1 MSASISGQELSQWRQ
16 QAIADLAQAQLSPK
30 EVDIFLQAVTDL
42 DTLSLRL
49 QSFRER
55 EKIPLSYSW
64 SEITKRWQKRLQAR
78 VPLQYLLES
87 VVWRNF
93 TLKVS
98 PEVLIPRPETELLI
112 DIVGETVRGD
122 DGGIWVDL
130 GTGSGAIAIGLASIL
145 TKAEIYAIDY
155 SQTALAIA
163 KENIIKTGFAD
174 RIILK
179 QGSWWTPLEKWKG
192 QISGMVSNPPY
203 IPSAEILDLQI
214 EVREHEPRLAL
225 DGGEDG
231 LTALRYLVATAPD
244 YLRSGGLWLVEM
256 RAGQGEKVAQMLENQ
271 GNYRQIQIINDL
283 AGFDRFVLA
292 ERI

>member
-16 QAIADLAQAQLSPK
+16 QAIADLEQAQLSPK

-64 SEITKRWQKRLQAR
+64 SEITKRWQKRLQSR

-163 KENIIKTGFAD
+163 KENIINTGFAD

-179 QGSWWTPLEKWKG
+179 QGSWWTPLEKWQG
-192 QISGMVSNPPY
+192 QISGMLSNPPY

>member
-1 MSASISGQELSQWRQ
+1 VSASISGQELSQWRQ
-16 QAIADLAQAQLSPK
+16 QAIADLEQAQLSPK

-192 QISGMVSNPPY
+192 QISGMLSNPPY

>member
-16 QAIADLAQAQLSPK
+16 QAIADLEQAQLSPK

-64 SEITKRWQKRLQAR
+64 SEITKRWQKRLKAR

-155 SQTALAIA
+155 SKTALAIA
-163 KENIIKTGFAD
+163 KENIINTGFAD

-179 QGSWWTPLEKWKG
+179 QGSWWTPLEKWQG
-192 QISGMVSNPPY
+192 QISGMLSNPPY

>member
-16 QAIADLAQAQLSPK
+16 QAIADLEQAQISPK

-122 DGGIWVDL
+122 DGGIWVDM

-192 QISGMVSNPPY
+192 QISGMLSNPPY

>member
-16 QAIADLAQAQLSPK
+16 QAIADLEQAQLSPK
-30 EVDIFLQAVTDL
+30 EVDIFLQAVTDI

-64 SEITKRWQKRLQAR
+64 SEITKRWQKRLQSR

-112 DIVGETVRGD
+112 DIVAETVRGEE
-122 DGGIWVDL
+122 GGIWVDL

-163 KENIIKTGFAD
+163 KENIINTGFAD

-231 LTALRYLVATAPD
+231 LTALRYLAATAPD

>member
-16 QAIADLAQAQLSPK
+16 QAIADLEQAQLSAK

-64 SEITKRWQKRLQAR
+64 SEITKRWQKRLKAR

-163 KENIIKTGFAD
+163 KENIINTGFAD

-192 QISGMVSNPPY
+192 QISGMLSNPPY

>member
-16 QAIADLAQAQLSPK
+16 QAIADLAQAQLSAK

-64 SEITKRWQKRLQAR
+64 SEITKRWQKRLQTR

-98 PEVLIPRPETELLI
+98 PGVLIPRPETELLI

-145 TKAEIYAIDY
+145 TKAEIYATDY
-155 SQTALAIA
+155 SPTALAIA
-163 KENIIKTGFAD
+163 KENIINTGFAD

-179 QGSWWTPLEKWKG
+179 QGSWWTPLEKWQG

>member
-16 QAIADLAQAQLSPK
+16 QAIADLEQAQLSPK

-64 SEITKRWQKRLQAR
+64 SEITKRWQKRLKAR

-87 VVWRNF
+87 VVWRNY

-192 QISGMVSNPPY
+192 QISGMLSNPPY

>member
-64 SEITKRWQKRLQAR
+64 SEITKRWQKRLKAR

-163 KENIIKTGFAD
+163 KENIINTGFAD

-192 QISGMVSNPPY
+192 QISGMLSNPPY

>member
-16 QAIADLAQAQLSPK
+16 QAIADLERSQLSDK

-98 PEVLIPRPETELLI
+98 PGVLIPRPETELLI
-112 DIVGETVRGD
+112 DIVGETLRGD

-163 KENIIKTGFAD
+163 KENIINTGFAD

-179 QGSWWTPLEKWKG
+179 QGSWWTPLEKWQG
-192 QISGMVSNPPY
+192 QIRGMVSNPPY

>member
-16 QAIADLAQAQLSPK
+16 QAIADLEQAQLSPK

-49 QSFRER
+49 QSFHER

-64 SEITKRWQKRLQAR
+64 SEITKRWQKRLQSR

-163 KENIIKTGFAD
+163 KENIINTGFAD

-179 QGSWWTPLEKWKG
+179 QGSWWTPLEKWQG
-192 QISGMVSNPPY
+192 QISGMLSNPPY

>member
-16 QAIADLAQAQLSPK
+16 QAIADLEQAQLSPK

-163 KENIIKTGFAD
+163 KENIINTGFAD

-179 QGSWWTPLEKWKG
+179 QGSWWTPLEKWQG
-192 QISGMVSNPPY
+192 QISGMLSNPPY

>member
-16 QAIADLAQAQLSPK
+16 QAIADLEQAQLSPK
-30 EVDIFLQAVTDL
+30 EVDIFLQAVTDI

-112 DIVGETVRGD
+112 DIVAETVRGEE
-122 DGGIWVDL
+122 GGIWVDL

-145 TKAEIYAIDY
+145 TKAEIYASDY

-163 KENIIKTGFAD
+163 KENIINTGFAD

-192 QISGMVSNPPY
+192 QISGMLSNPPY

>member
-16 QAIADLAQAQLSPK
+16 QAIADLEQAQLSPK

-64 SEITKRWQKRLQAR
+64 SEITKRWQKRLQSR

-179 QGSWWTPLEKWKG
+179 QGSWWTPLEKWQG
-192 QISGMVSNPPY
+192 QISGMLSNPPY

>member
-16 QAIADLAQAQLSPK
+16 QAIADLEQAQLSPK
-30 EVDIFLQAVTDL
+30 EVDIFLQAVTDI

-64 SEITKRWQKRLQAR
+64 SEITKRWQKRLQSR

-98 PEVLIPRPETELLI
+98 PAVLIPRPETELLI
-112 DIVGETVRGD
+112 DIVAETVRGEE
-122 DGGIWVDL
+122 GGIWVDL

-163 KENIIKTGFAD
+163 KENIINTGFAD

-192 QISGMVSNPPY
+192 QISGMLSNPPY

>member
-1 MSASISGQELSQWRQ
+1 VSASISGQELSQWRQ

-122 DGGIWVDL
+122 DGGIWVDM

-163 KENIIKTGFAD
+163 KENIINTGFAD

-192 QISGMVSNPPY
+192 QISGMLSNPPY

>member
-1 MSASISGQELSQWRQ
+1 MTASISGQELSQWRQ

-42 DTLSLRL
+42 DGLSLRL

-145 TKAEIYAIDY
+145 TKAAIYAVDY
-155 SQTALAIA
+155 SPAALAIA
-163 KENIIKTGFAD
+163 KENIINTGFAD

-179 QGSWWTPLEKWKG
+179 QGSWWTPLGKWKG
-192 QISGMVSNPPY
+192 QISGMLSNPPY

-231 LTALRYLVATAPD
+231 LRSIQYLVATAPD

>member
-1 MSASISGQELSQWRQ
+1 VSASISGQELSQWRQ
-16 QAIADLAQAQLSPK
+16 QAIADLEQAQLSPK

-122 DGGIWVDL
+122 DGGIWVDM

-163 KENIIKTGFAD
+163 KENIINTGFAD

-192 QISGMVSNPPY
+192 QISGMLSNPPY
-203 IPSAEILDLQI
+203 IPSSEILDLQI

-256 RAGQGEKVAQMLENQ
+256 RAGQGEKVVQMLENQ

>member
-16 QAIADLAQAQLSPK
+16 QAITDLEQAQLSPK

-163 KENIIKTGFAD
+163 KENIINTGFAD

-192 QISGMVSNPPY
+192 QISGMLSNPPY

>member
-16 QAIADLAQAQLSPK
+16 QAIADLEQAQLSPK

-64 SEITKRWQKRLQAR
+64 SEITKRWQKRLKAR

-87 VVWRNF
+87 VVWRDF

-145 TKAEIYAIDY
+145 TKAEIYAVDY

-179 QGSWWTPLEKWKG
+179 QGSWWTPLEKWQG
-192 QISGMVSNPPY
+192 QISGMLSNPPY

>member
-1 MSASISGQELSQWRQ
+1 MTASISGQELSQWRQ

-30 EVDIFLQAVTDL
+30 EVDVFLQAVTDL

-64 SEITKRWQKRLQAR
+64 SEITKRWQKRLKAR

-122 DGGIWVDL
+122 DVGIWVDL

-192 QISGMVSNPPY
+192 QISGMLSNPPY

>member
-1 MSASISGQELSQWRQ
+1 VSASISGQELSQWRQ
-16 QAIADLAQAQLSPK
+16 QAIADLQQAQLSPK
-30 EVDIFLQAVTDL
+30 EVDIFLQAVTDI

-112 DIVGETVRGD
+112 DIVAETVRGEE
-122 DGGIWVDL
+122 GGIWVDL

-145 TKAEIYAIDY
+145 TKAEIYASDY

-163 KENIIKTGFAD
+163 KENIINTGFAD

-231 LTALRYLVATAPD
+231 LTALRYLAATAPD

-283 AGFDRFVLA
+283 AAFDRFVLA

>member
-64 SEITKRWQKRLQAR
+64 SEITKRWQKRLKAR

-192 QISGMVSNPPY
+192 QISGMLSNPPY

>member
-1 MSASISGQELSQWRQ
+1 VSASISGQELSQWRQ
-16 QAIADLAQAQLSPK
+16 QAIADLAQAQLSAK

-64 SEITKRWQKRLQAR
+64 SEITKRWQKRLQTR

-98 PEVLIPRPETELLI
+98 PGVLIPRPETELLI

-145 TKAEIYAIDY
+145 TKAEIYATDY
-155 SQTALAIA
+155 SPTALAIA
-163 KENIIKTGFAD
+163 KENIINTGFAD

-179 QGSWWTPLEKWKG
+179 QGSWWTPLEKWQG

-203 IPSAEILDLQI
+203 IPSAEIPDLQI

>member
-16 QAIADLAQAQLSPK
+16 QAIADLEQAQLSPK
-30 EVDIFLQAVTDL
+30 EVDIFLQAVTDI

-64 SEITKRWQKRLQAR
+64 SEITKRWQKRLQSR

-163 KENIIKTGFAD
+163 KENIINTGFAE

-179 QGSWWTPLEKWKG
+179 QGSWWTPLEKWQG
-192 QISGMVSNPPY
+192 QISGMLSNPPY

>member
-16 QAIADLAQAQLSPK
+16 QAIADLQQAQLSPK
-30 EVDIFLQAVTDL
+30 EVDIFLQAVTDI

-112 DIVGETVRGD
+112 DIVAETVRGEE
-122 DGGIWVDL
+122 GGIWVDL

-163 KENIIKTGFAD
+163 KENIINTGFAD

>member
-1 MSASISGQELSQWRQ
+1 MTASISGQELSQWRQ
-16 QAIADLAQAQLSPK
+16 QAIADLERSQISPK

-145 TKAEIYAIDY
+145 TKAAIYAIDY
-155 SQTALAIA
+155 SPTALAIA

-192 QISGMVSNPPY
+192 QISGMLSNPPY

>member
-1 MSASISGQELSQWRQ
+1 VSASISGQELSQWRQ

-64 SEITKRWQKRLQAR
+64 SEITKRWQKRLKAR

-112 DIVGETVRGD
+112 DIVGETVRGE

-256 RAGQGEKVAQMLENQ
+256 RAGQGEKVVQMLENQ

>member
-1 MSASISGQELSQWRQ
+1 VSASISGQELSQWRQ

-42 DTLSLRL
+42 DNLSLRL

-64 SEITKRWQKRLQAR
+64 SEITKRWQKRLKAR

-87 VVWRNF
+87 VVWRDF

-98 PEVLIPRPETELLI
+98 PGVLIPRPETELLI

-122 DGGIWVDL
+122 DVGIWVDL

-145 TKAEIYAIDY
+145 TKAEIYAVDY

-163 KENIIKTGFAD
+163 KENIINTGFAD

>member
-16 QAIADLAQAQLSPK
+16 QAIADLEQAQLSPK

>member
-112 DIVGETVRGD
+112 DIVAETVRGEE
-122 DGGIWVDL
+122 GGIWVDL

-145 TKAEIYAIDY
+145 TKAEIYASDY

-163 KENIIKTGFAD
+163 KENIINTGFAD

-231 LTALRYLVATAPD
+231 LTALRYLAATAPD

>member
-16 QAIADLAQAQLSPK
+16 QAIADLEQAQLSPK

-64 SEITKRWQKRLQAR
+64 SEITKRWQKRLQSR

-192 QISGMVSNPPY
+192 QISGMLSNPPY

>member
-16 QAIADLAQAQLSPK
+16 QAIADLAQAQLSAK

-64 SEITKRWQKRLQAR
+64 SEITKRWQKRLQSR

-163 KENIIKTGFAD
+163 KENIINTGFAD

-192 QISGMVSNPPY
+192 QISGMLSNPPY

>member
-64 SEITKRWQKRLQAR
+64 SEITKRWQKRLKAR

-87 VVWRNF
+87 VVWRDF

-112 DIVGETVRGD
+112 DIVGETFRGD

>member
-1 MSASISGQELSQWRQ
+1 MTASISGQELSQWRQ
-16 QAIADLAQAQLSPK
+16 QAIADLEQAQISPK

-163 KENIIKTGFAD
+163 KENIINTGFAD

-192 QISGMVSNPPY
+192 QISGMLSNPPY

>member
-1 MSASISGQELSQWRQ
+1 VSASISGQELSQWRQ

-64 SEITKRWQKRLQAR
+64 SEITKRWQKRLKAR

-122 DGGIWVDL
+122 DVGIWVDL

-179 QGSWWTPLEKWKG
+179 QGSWWTPLEKWQG
-192 QISGMVSNPPY
+192 QISGMLSNPPY

>member
-1 MSASISGQELSQWRQ
+1 VTASISGQELSQWRQ
-16 QAIADLAQAQLSPK
+16 QAIANLAQAQLSPK

-112 DIVGETVRGD
+112 DIVAETVRGEE
-122 DGGIWVDL
+122 GGIWVDL

-163 KENIIKTGFAD
+163 KENIINTGFAD

-179 QGSWWTPLEKWKG
+179 QGSWWTPLEKWQG
-192 QISGMVSNPPY
+192 QISGMLSNPPY

-231 LTALRYLVATAPD
+231 LTALRYLAATAPD

>member
-16 QAIADLAQAQLSPK
+16 QAIADLAQAQLSAK

-64 SEITKRWQKRLQAR
+64 SEITKRWQKRLQTR

-98 PEVLIPRPETELLI
+98 PGVLIPRPETELLI

-145 TKAEIYAIDY
+145 TKAEIYATDY
-155 SQTALAIA
+155 SPTALAIA
-163 KENIIKTGFAD
+163 KENIINTGFAD

>member
-1 MSASISGQELSQWRQ
+1 VSASISGQELSQWRQ
-16 QAIADLAQAQLSPK
+16 QAIADLEQAQLSPK
-30 EVDIFLQAVTDL
+30 EVDIFLQAVTDI

-64 SEITKRWQKRLQAR
+64 SEITKRWQKRLQSR

-98 PEVLIPRPETELLI
+98 PGVLIPRPETELLI

-163 KENIIKTGFAD
+163 KENIINTGFAE

-179 QGSWWTPLEKWKG
+179 QGSWWTPLEKWQG
-192 QISGMVSNPPY
+192 QISGMLSNPPY